1 MTNTFTHKPIKTFLL
16 VISLCLGICLTG
28 CQNDYQK
35 QLKLMVESL
44 NNECPIPLGAMG
56 HMTEATY
63 NGTTVTFYYL
73 LTGLFDATTFEQ
85 NQEQFHQYMLD
96 NYRGNSDESFRQ
108 LLNAIVNAN
117 ADLDV
122 VFSAEGAKDIT
133 LHFTCNELS
142 DNMPSYI
149 GDPETYL
156 QSIIQST
163 RLQLPLTYS
172 EGMVCTRIELDSA
185 YFTYYFDCDETLF
198 DINEMQYSAEQNH
211 DAVKDMLTAS
221 SDPSFVKMMNML
233 KATQRGLRYL
243 YTGITSGKEAIV
255 TIESEEL

>member
-1 MTNTFTHKPIKTFLL
+1 MKIRNNILL
-16 VISLCLGICLTG
+16 SLCFLICLTG

-35 QLKLMVESL
+35 YLGLMIESL
-44 NNECPIPLGAMG
+44 NKECPIPLGAIG
-56 HMTEATY
+56 HMTEASY
-63 NGTTVTFYYL
+63 DGSTVTFNYS
-73 LTGLFDATTFEQ
+73 LTGLYDAESLEQ

-96 NYRGNSDESFRQ
+96 NYRSNSDESFRQ
-108 LLNAIVNAN
+108 LLNAIVDAE

-122 VFSAEGAKDIT
+122 VFAIDGGKKIT
-133 LHFTCNELS
+133 LHFTNEELA
-142 DNMPSYI
+142 DNRPSYI

-156 QSIIQST
+156 LSTLQST
-163 RLQLPLTYS
+163 RLQLPITYS

-198 DINEMQYSAEQNH
+198 NINEMQYSAEQNH
-211 DAVKDMLTAS
+211 DAVKEMLTAS

-233 KATQRGLRYL
+233 KQTNRGLRYF
-243 YTGITSGKEAIV
+243 YTGTTSGKEAIV

>member
-1 MTNTFTHKPIKTFLL
+1 M
-16 VISLCLGICLTG
+16 TG

-63 NGTTVTFYYL
+63 NGTTVTFHYL

-108 LLNAIVNAN
+108 LLNAIVNAK
-117 ADLDV
+117 ADLNV
-122 VFSAEGAKDIT
+122 VFSAERANDIT
-133 LHFTCNELS
+133 LHFTCDELS

-156 QSIIQST
+156 QSILQSS

-172 EGMVCTRIELDSA
+172 EGMICTHIELDSA
-185 YFTYYFDCDETLF
+185 YFTYHFDCDEMLF
-198 DINEMQYSAEQNH
+198 DINEMQYSAEHNH
-211 DAVKDMLTAS
+211 DAVRDMLTAS

-243 YTGITSGKEAIV
+243 YTGTTSGKEAIV
-255 TIESEEL
+255 TIESEELN

>member
-1 MTNTFTHKPIKTFLL
+1 MKIRKFLIVL
-16 VISLCLGICLTG
+16 SLCLTACLMG

-35 QLKLMVESL
+35 QLHLMVESL
-44 NNECPIPLGAMG
+44 NKECPIPLGAMG

-63 NGTTVTFYYL
+63 NGTTVIFHYL
-73 LTGLFDATTFEQ
+73 LTGLFDDATFEQ

-96 NYRGNSDESFRQ
+96 NYRSNSDESFRQ
-108 LLNAIVNAN
+108 LLNAIVNAK

-122 VFSAEGAKDIT
+122 VFSTEEGNDIT
-133 LHFTCNELS
+133 LHFTCEELS

-163 RLQLPLTYS
+163 QLQLPLTYS

-185 YFTYYFDCDETLF
+185 YFTYHFDCDENLF

-211 DAVKDMLTAS
+211 DAVKNMLTTS

-243 YTGITSGKEAIV
+243 YTGTTSGKEAIV

>member
-1 MTNTFTHKPIKTFLL
+1 MKIRQYIIILAVGLF
-16 VISLCLGICLTG
+16 CLTS

-35 QLKLMVESL
+35 HLKLMVESL
-44 NNECPIPLGAMG
+44 NKECPIPLGAMG

-63 NGTTVTFYYL
+63 NGTTVTFHYL
-73 LTGLFDATTFEQ
+73 LTGMFDAESFGS

-96 NYRGNSDESFRQ
+96 NYRSNSDETFRQ
-108 LLNAIVNAN
+108 LLKAIVEAK

-122 VFSAEGAKDIT
+122 VFAIEGGEGVT
-133 LHFTCNELS
+133 LHFTNEELS

-156 QSIIQST
+156 QSTLQST

-185 YFTYYFDCDETLF
+185 YFTYHFDCDENLF
-198 DINEMQYSAEQNH
+198 DINEMQFSANTNH
-211 DAVKDMLTAS
+211 DAVKDLLTSS

-233 KATQRGLRYL
+233 KETNRGLRYL
-243 YTGITSGKEAIV
+243 YTGTTSGKEAIV